1 VLRWSRLKQAVK
13 KACPG
18 RRRYAPLV
26 SEEVVVVDEKTATM
40 KATPEQQYPYAH
52 SYPQQQQ
59 YQQQQ
64 QLQYC
69 EQHQRYYIP
78 QPPQQQ
84 PQHPPSQPPTQ
95 NQQKQKQKRR
105 KRAKDAFCKLWVDLF
120 VDGVGSVH
128 AVYVSVGDV
137 AVLAELDPRS
147 FQQQET
153 VARPHTAA
161 ERGRRRRSRRRGEE
175 AAAYGHVPQK
185 EVY

>member
-1 VLRWSRLKQAVK
+1 MLRWSRLKQAVK

-26 SEEVVVVDEKTATM
+26 SEEGVVVDEKTAT
-40 KATPEQQYPYAH
+40 PEQQYPFAH
-52 SYPQQQQ
+52 SYPQS
-59 YQQQQ
+59 YPQQQ

-78 QPPQQQ
+78 QPQPPPPPQQ

-147 FQQQET
+147 FQEQER
-153 VARPHTAA
+153 VARPQQAS
-161 ERGRRRRSRRRGEE
+161 ERARRRRSRRRGEGG
-175 AAAYGHVPQK
+175 AAYAHIPQK

>member
-13 KACPG
+13 TACPG

-26 SEEVVVVDEKTATM
+26 SEGVVVDEKTATTGT
-40 KATPEQQYPYAH
+40 ATPEKQYPQH
-52 SYPQQQQ
+52 QEK
-59 YQQQQ
+59 QQ
-64 QLQYC
+64 QLHYC

-78 QPPQQQ
+78 QPQHQQ
-84 PQHPPSQPPTQ
+84 PQHTPSQPPTQ
-95 NQQKQKQKRR
+95 HQQKQKQKRR

-147 FQQQET
+147 FQPQEQW
-153 VARPHTAA
+153 VARPTIA
-161 ERGRRRRSRRRGEE
+161 ERVRRHRSRRRGEG
-175 AAAYGHVPQK
+175 AAAYGHVPQMK
-185 EVY
+185 ED

>member
-1 VLRWSRLKQAVK
+1 MLRWSRLKQAVK

-26 SEEVVVVDEKTATM
+26 SEEVVVVDEKTATA
-40 KATPEQQYPYAH
+40 KATPEQQYPFAH
-52 SYPQQQQ
+52 SYPQPQ
-59 YQQQQ
+59 QQQQ

-78 QPPQQQ
+78 QPQPPQPQQQ
-84 PQHPPSQPPTQ
+84 PQQPPSQPPTQ

-147 FQQQET
+147 FQEQER
-153 VARPHTAA
+153 VARPQQA
-161 ERGRRRRSRRRGEE
+161 ERARRRRSRRRGEY
-175 AAAYGHVPQK
+175 AHIPQK